1 MSAKPFYCLFCRFC
15 ALSWRSLL
23 RHTFETHSS
32 EPNFKFICGI
42 DGCLQSF
49 TLYSSI
55 NSHIQRKHPG
65 KNIDALARRST
76 GDGDEYERTA
86 QENDDDFMD
95 TEDPSSSLSPS
106 CTGATHRQ
114 QMQRSAALL
123 LLNMKD

>member
-1 MSAKPFYCLFCRFC
+1 MPAILYP
-15 ALSWRSLL
+15 
-23 RHTFETHSS
+23 
-32 EPNFKFICGI
+32 
-42 DGCLQSF
+42 
-49 TLYSSI
+49 LYSSI

-86 QENDDDFMD
+86 QENDDFMD